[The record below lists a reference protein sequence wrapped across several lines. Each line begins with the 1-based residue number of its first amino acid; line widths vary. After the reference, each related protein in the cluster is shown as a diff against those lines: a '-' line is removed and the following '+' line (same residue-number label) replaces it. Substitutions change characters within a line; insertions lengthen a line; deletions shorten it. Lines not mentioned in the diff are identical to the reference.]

1 MSQETLEEIAKRIEN
16 HRLLEESKKIINKAI
31 ARYKTKYSGEDKQIW
46 LTNAE
51 NNGGYRIVENITGSA
66 AGIAAGAATTLTED
80 GYTVYK
86 NSRLGELL
94 IGNYAGTYNYRA
106 PKKDI
111 EVEIFNSAAYMPD
124 ANDLARDIMIRI
136 ADEVQ
141 SYSYSNLS
149 EILHRVELIDNELKD
164 LVIEREN
171 ERDAMASQ
179 ALLEKI
185 NAKENERM
193 AAFQQMQ
200 SFVRQ
205 TAQLRYQ
212 PILDPIQEKIKR
224 LFPYQKDLIIDGGP
238 GTGKTTALIQRIKF
252 LTSYS
257 IEEYLDPGVN
267 LAKITDKKKS
277 WIFFC
282 PNELLSLYLRNSM
295 VEEGLEATDE
305 RVKVWSDYKKKL
317 LRGYRLVNSDTK
329 KPFLIYNH
337 SEDTLLFRNQRTA
350 IDGISEDFEDFIVKQ
365 FSDRLLKV
373 LDIDIAGFEW
383 EPQATEIREIALG
396 KGEIKSALALAS
408 LFSSVNRKFGDY
420 SKSIGIDLKK
430 KLDLIASRVQV
441 ITGRNEDSISQI
453 KRLFA
458 EWAAEAVS
466 TDEDIDDAEAIENED
481 APALSS
487 TEFDSL
493 LLSRARSCIRK
504 IALMET
510 DKTTSLSK
518 REKQLSELLN
528 LDGHKD
534 EIKLITPFAVFN
546 KYFSWICQGSAI
558 TILRSIPQNYKRFR
572 RKALESKTKIWDLNL
587 LEILVKKDENK
598 RLHADEQ
605 AFVISFIN
613 SMITALLKSH
623 RKQLEDANHP
633 FVNSYFENARCVI
646 GVDEAT
652 DFPLVDLIA
661 MKSFSDKEISSITY
675 SGDVMQSMTNNGIIS
690 WDGISGNNAKV
701 EVMTLETSYRQS
713 PTLLDLASAIY
724 FSSTGKHPSYKSFL
738 TRDPKE
744 PKPIAF
750 ENDDE
755 TEKIQ
760 WIGSRILE
768 IYTAYGQS
776 IPSIAI
782 FVPSEDQLELV
793 ARQLGSLDSL
803 ADIGISVVPCRD
815 GKVLGDRSTVRVFC
829 VKVIKG
835 LEFEAVFFHNMHECV
850 EKYSEEMVARLMYV
864 GISRAT
870 FYLGITST
878 NPLKDYFQWHEHF
891 MLGQNGY
898 SWSLE

>member
-124 ANDLARDIMIRI
+124 ANDLARDIMVRI

-149 EILHRVELIDNELKD
+149 EILNRVELIDNELKD

-224 LFPYQKDLIIDGGP
+224 SFPYQKDLIIDGGP

-350 IDGISEDFEDFIVKQ
+350 I
-365 FSDRLLKV
+365 
-373 LDIDIAGFEW
+373 
-383 EPQATEIREIALG
+383 
-396 KGEIKSALALAS
+396 
-408 LFSSVNRKFGDY
+408 
-420 SKSIGIDLKK
+420 
-430 KLDLIASRVQV
+430 
-441 ITGRNEDSISQI
+441 
-453 KRLFA
+453 
-458 EWAAEAVS
+458 
-466 TDEDIDDAEAIENED
+466 
-481 APALSS
+481 
-487 TEFDSL
+487 
-493 LLSRARSCIRK
+493 
-504 IALMET
+504 
-510 DKTTSLSK
+510 
-518 REKQLSELLN
+518 
-528 LDGHKD
+528 
-534 EIKLITPFAVFN
+534 
-546 KYFSWICQGSAI
+546 
-558 TILRSIPQNYKRFR
+558 
-572 RKALESKTKIWDLNL
+572 
-587 LEILVKKDENK
+587 
-598 RLHADEQ
+598 
-605 AFVISFIN
+605 
-613 SMITALLKSH
+613 
-623 RKQLEDANHP
+623 
-633 FVNSYFENARCVI
+633 
-646 GVDEAT
+646 
-652 DFPLVDLIA
+652 
-661 MKSFSDKEISSITY
+661 
-675 SGDVMQSMTNNGIIS
+675 
-690 WDGISGNNAKV
+690 DGISGNNAKV

-835 LEFEAVFFHNMHECV
+835 LEFEAVFFHNMHECL